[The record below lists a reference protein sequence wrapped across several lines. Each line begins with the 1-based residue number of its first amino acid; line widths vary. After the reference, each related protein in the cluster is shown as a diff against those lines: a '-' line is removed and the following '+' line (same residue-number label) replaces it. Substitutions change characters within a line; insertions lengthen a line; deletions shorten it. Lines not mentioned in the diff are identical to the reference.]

1 MIDAFK
7 DRDVAVNAVEDLCH
21 CIAIGLRQ
29 KVWLRKAHALK
40 SWELDLLLRF
50 SMYVHFELSSVFSNR
65 YIKKLIS
72 AIWAPTAS

>member
-40 SWELDLLLRF
+40 S
-50 SMYVHFELSSVFSNR
+50 
-65 YIKKLIS
+65 
-72 AIWAPTAS
+72 